1 MNEVE
6 LILQRGW
13 PLTAEVVTAALA
25 GTVMGF
31 EREWRGSPVGMK
43 TSALVCIGST
53 LYMQVGRAL
62 NEGGGDPTRMA
73 SQIVTGIGFLGA
85 GAILHGKDGI
95 SGLTSAATVWFIG
108 AVGVVIGSGFP
119 LSGLLLTV
127 LVMTI
132 VLLLR
137 TVEWYIFFKRSQKG
151 TDSST

>member
-1 MNEVE
+1 MSEVE
-6 LILQRGW
+6 LILQRGG
-13 PLTAEVVTAALA
+13 PLTVEVLTAALA
-25 GTVMGF
+25 GTVMGL

-53 LYMQVGRAL
+53 LYMQVGRSL

-127 LVMTI
+127 LVMSI